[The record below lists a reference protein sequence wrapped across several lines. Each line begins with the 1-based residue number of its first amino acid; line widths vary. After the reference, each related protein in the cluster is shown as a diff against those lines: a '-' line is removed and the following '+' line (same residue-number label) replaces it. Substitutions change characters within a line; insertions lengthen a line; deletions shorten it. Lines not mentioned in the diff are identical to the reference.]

1 MTRLVLG
8 SPLTS
13 QSLNKQKLLYCNQLY
28 ANKVDN
34 LKETGKSSERY
45 NLLRLNQEE
54 LENMNRPVTRTEIET
69 DWNTKVQD
77 KQIHSQILSNKQ
89 RRVNTYPSETIP
101 GKSQRKEHCHTHS
114 VRLPWPRYQNQIRI
128 PQKGKITHQYHWWT
142 HAKILNKMLTNQ
154 IQQYSK
160 RIIHHGQVGFIP
172 GM

>member
-13 QSLNKQKLLYCNQLY
+13 QSLNKQKLLYCNQLS

-69 DWNTKVQD
+69 D
-77 KQIHSQILSNKQ
+77 
-89 RRVNTYPSETIP
+89 
-101 GKSQRKEHCHTHS
+101 
-114 VRLPWPRYQNQIRI
+114 
-128 PQKGKITHQYHWWT
+128 
-142 HAKILNKMLTNQ
+142 
-154 IQQYSK
+154 
-160 RIIHHGQVGFIP
+160 
-172 GM
+172 

>member
-69 DWNTKVQD
+69 D
-77 KQIHSQILSNKQ
+77 
-89 RRVNTYPSETIP
+89 
-101 GKSQRKEHCHTHS
+101 
-114 VRLPWPRYQNQIRI
+114 
-128 PQKGKITHQYHWWT
+128 
-142 HAKILNKMLTNQ
+142 
-154 IQQYSK
+154 
-160 RIIHHGQVGFIP
+160 
-172 GM
+172 